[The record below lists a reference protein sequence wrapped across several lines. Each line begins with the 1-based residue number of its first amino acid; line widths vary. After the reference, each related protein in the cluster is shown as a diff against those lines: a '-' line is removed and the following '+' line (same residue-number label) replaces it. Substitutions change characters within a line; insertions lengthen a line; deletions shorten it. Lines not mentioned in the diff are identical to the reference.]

1 MYEQSEDIISV
12 TKARLAPL
20 LGIWRGVGHGKFPTI
35 AAFDYTEEIT
45 FLDNG
50 VDHLIHF
57 EQKTWVQSS
66 GADHGQPL
74 HWESGFIRPI
84 ADGSVEM
91 SNAQN
96 GGRVE
101 VLQGQIDEA
110 AYRQGTLLLSLN
122 SILLGNDPR
131 LIQTTRCYTQQGNSL
146 SYTVEMATV
155 KTPQLQQHL
164 EAVLTKT
171 DEISI

>member
-1 MYEQSEDIISV
+1 VYEKSEKIISLPL
-12 TKARLAPL
+12 ARLAPL
-20 LGIWRGVGHGKFPTI
+20 LGIWRGAGHGKFPTI

-45 FLDNG
+45 FLDNS
-50 VDHLIHF
+50 VDQLIHF
-57 EQKTWVQSS
+57 EQKTWVKSS
-66 GADHGQPL
+66 NQDNGKPL
-74 HWESGFIRPI
+74 HWESGFIRPLE
-84 ADGSVEM
+84 DGSVEM

-101 VLQGQIDEA
+101 VLKGQIDEA
-110 AYRQGTLLLSLN
+110 AYLQGTLLLSLN

-131 LIQTTRCYTQQGNSL
+131 LIQTTRRYTQRGNTL